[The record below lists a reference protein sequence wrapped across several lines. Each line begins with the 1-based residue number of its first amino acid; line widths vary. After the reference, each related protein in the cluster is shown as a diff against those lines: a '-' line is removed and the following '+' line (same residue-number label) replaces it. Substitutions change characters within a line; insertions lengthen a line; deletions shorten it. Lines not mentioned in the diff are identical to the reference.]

1 MPTHETSCVNL
12 EASPIQPGTVI
23 EADEA
28 AQLVCA
34 DLAAGVPST
43 ILAAAI
49 DNTLGKGRVRVTT
62 GAGIAFT
69 LRLSCT
75 INGIPQVITWA
86 LQPSQAVLGPVN
98 GDGSPLSPSK
108 ISKIET
114 ITAGGAPVAPG
125 AAVKLEWVRPGGRI
139 APDGAENVLGVY
151 PGDRPAAAAPG
162 RLMPVRDA
170 GRCAARCAGGWAAL
184 DDLVVGAGGA
194 LRKRAASGDEDAAS
208 VGEAQE
214 PTVNGAIGLIELE

>member
-12 EASPIQPGTVI
+12 ETGSIPPGTAI
-23 EADEA
+23 EAAEA
-28 AQLVCA
+28 VQPVCA
-34 DLAAGVPST
+34 NLPPGSPST
-43 ILAAAI
+43 VLVGAI
-49 DNTLGKGRVRVTT
+49 DNTLGKGRVRATT

-69 LRLSCT
+69 LKMTCT
-75 INGIPQVITWA
+75 IGGLQQVINWP
-86 LQPSQAVLGPVN
+86 LQPSQVVLGPVN

-114 ITAGGAPVAPG
+114 VTAGGAPVAPG
-125 AAVKLEWVRPGGRI
+125 ATVQLAWVRPGGLI
-139 APDGAENVLGVY
+139 AQEGAENVLGVY
-151 PGDRPAAAAPG
+151 PGDRATAAAPG
-162 RLMPVRDA
+162 RLMPVRDD

-208 VGEAQE
+208 VGTAQE
-214 PTVNGAIGLIELE
+214 DTTNGALGQVELE